1 MDSVVSAIKNT
12 ISISL
17 FNRGMAGKIFKLVKD
32 TGPKVVMK
40 NNVPECVLLSP
51 EAYMKLVDEAND
63 ARLLMMAEKRL
74 KKADMDKTI
83 PVGKVFEDLGIK
95 EEDLDDGDEVDLE

>member
-1 MDSVVSAIKNT
+1 
-12 ISISL
+12 
-17 FNRGMAGKIFKLVKD
+17 
-32 TGPKVVMK
+32 
-40 NNVPECVLLSP
+40 
-51 EAYMKLVDEAND
+51 MKLVDEAND